1 MSGTRNTP
9 ARTRLKSVMIK
20 TVTSLIVA
28 AGLALFAAPAAMA
41 APVAGSVQ
49 TQVQVDPG
57 SNTGSFCSSN
67 TVGGGASSSTY
78 LPINR
83 WNGSSSVLHTLQTGG
98 LDPDTVVNNIRQ
110 QGIVSGI
117 LNFGNSIMSATSGL
131 TSVAVTFCPMEL
143 AGGLVDQLAGTLG
156 SLITTTPLGVL
167 IIAVVIVSV
176 AISTIKS
183 GLLPLRTIL
192 AKGAILGLLA
202 VMVNGAMLSQ
212 GAGAQVKGGAPST
225 GKYEPGKLSPGW
237 FLTQI
242 NDVVGGLASGPAAFL
257 TTFTPLA
264 NVTESSPNTLSCN
277 SYVAGMHYGYSQNIA
292 SGGISDMKTGV
303 PFIINGEFEQTGMRA
318 WRTAQFG
325 SDIKPKDSTTNFD
338 DQAWCRILEWNSG
351 AVGATFRMSLTRGDS
366 KIVVPADD
374 GTNTMV
380 LAKPTGT
387 PADHNLYYNTWHSK
401 AFVPAS
407 EDDKDRSLLA
417 WSACLLNK
425 DANGAWNLAK
435 NWTVLDSLKDT
446 EKKIQP
452 EDCADWMTNPKS
464 DLNQFQTDTRFD
476 YVNDHSG
483 SDPAAAEYIN
493 TIHGNSNGQAAVQAS
508 FSYPIAA
515 LSILLSF
522 GSVAAGVIV
531 AKALM
536 MVLII
541 AIIAVLIAM
550 LLPGRRGDKVMQV
563 FSMSIGMTLFV
574 FGAQLIF
581 SLLALLAAVISSV
594 GGAMLGG
601 MDLLKVLW
609 VGLSPLMAAA
619 ILSYIFKMVGLPNPL
634 SIKGALD
641 WGNHMS
647 RGGGGAM
654 FAGASSMLGRQENK
668 VKGAAQNA
676 VSKSV
681 NAVKG
686 RVTSFGAT
694 PAGGVVGT
702 GRKGASVA
710 TDEKG
715 AGGRV
720 LNAEEQAIADI
731 RGDRKLTRAEQ
742 KVEDDAQRE
751 YDADAKA
758 WAEKMDPSS
767 AVVSESAL
775 NTTIR
780 GAMPG
785 FAAKGV
791 IAAKDRAKDKAMMT
805 ASIFQQQGI
814 GAGLGHIAGETK
826 DTVGSA
832 ISATWGGIQSGL
844 ANKGKAVDLFMDS
857 PDLIKRA
864 VKATPGALLSAAQ
877 AAPGI
882 ANAIRTNAPTVARR
896 TAGVV
901 AGAVAFGPLALVAA
915 GAAGS
920 YGSYRKQKAKNDEA
934 QSSATSAYTSH
945 LKREKAA
952 AEKAAK
958 DARSSGVAHEFS
970 NSNSPR
976 TPDGGERIP
985 FAEPTL
991 F

>member
-1 MSGTRNTP
+1 MSGTRSTL
-9 ARTRLKSVMIK
+9 ARKRLKSVMFK

-28 AGLALFAAPAAMA
+28 AGLALFASPAAMA

-57 SNTGSFCSSN
+57 SKTGSSCRSN
-67 TVGGGASSSTY
+67 AVGANASQSDY

-212 GAGAQVKGGAPST
+212 GAGAQTKDGTPST
-225 GKYEPGKLSPGW
+225 AEYKAGTLSPGW

-242 NDVVGGLASGPAAFL
+242 NDVVGGLASGPASFL

-277 SYVAGMHYGYSQNIA
+277 SYVAGMHYGYQNRFS

-325 SDIKPKDSTTNFD
+325 SDIKPTGSSTPFD

-351 AVGATFRMSLTRGDS
+351 ATGGAFRANFTRSDS
-366 KIVVPADD
+366 SIVVPQDVSTASMND
-374 GTNTMV
+374 
-380 LAKPTGT
+380 AKTGEST
-387 PADHNLYYNTWHSK
+387 GKTLFYNTWRSK

-417 WSACLLNK
+417 WTACLLKK
-425 DANGAWNLAK
+425 DANGAWNLASS
-435 NWTVLDSLKDT
+435 WTVLPSLQDT

-452 EDCADWMTNPKS
+452 VDCADWMTNPKS

-476 YVNDHSG
+476 YVNDNSG
-483 SDPAAAEYIN
+483 SDPKAAEYIN

-563 FSMSIGMTLFV
+563 FSMSVGMTLFV

-647 RGGGGAM
+647 KGGGGAM
-654 FAGASSMLGRQENK
+654 FAGASSILGRQENK

-686 RVTSFGAT
+686 GVSSFGAT
-694 PAGGVVGT
+694 PTGGVAGT

-710 TDEKG
+710 AGEKG

-742 KVEDDAQRE
+742 KVEDEAQKAYE
-751 YDADAKA
+751 EEAKA

-767 AVVSESAL
+767 AVVGESAL

-791 IAAKDRAKDKAMMT
+791 IAAKDKAAAT
-805 ASIFQQQGI
+805 AMIFQQQGI
-814 GAGLGHIAGETK
+814 GAGIKHMGRGAQDTANSAWGATK
-826 DTVGSA
+826 SA
-832 ISATWGGIQSGL
+832 VLSAPG
-844 ANKGKAVDLFMDS
+844 AAKELFMDS
-857 PDLIKRA
+857 PEMLMRA
-864 VKATPGALLSAAQ
+864 AKATPGALLSAAQ

-882 ANAIRTNAPTVARR
+882 ANAIRMKAPKAALV

-915 GAAGS
+915 GTVGA
-920 YGSYRKQKAKNDEA
+920 YGSYRKQKEKNDEA
-934 QSSATSAYTSH
+934 QSSTTSAYTSH

-952 AEKAAK
+952 AQKA
-958 DARSSGVAHEFS
+958 SGNTGGPGVALVETSLQPHTNETAGPTAPVKPEHS
-970 NSNSPR
+970 N
-976 TPDGGERIP
+976 
-985 FAEPTL
+985 
-991 F
+991 